1 MDDLKESIIKKLSRK
16 EIRYDD
22 INIPA
27 QLREDKDVAIAA
39 LNSYD
44 GRICKYLGEQL
55 KKNKEFAK
63 QVFKMKY
70 GYALEYFSDDIKNDF
85 ECCKVSIVEGFS
97 GYRYIG
103 NDMKMNK
110 ELGLMEI
117 NNCHGIKEI
126 NKELRKDK
134 DIIEA
139 YWNSVDR
146 KPNTNYL
153 CSIISIDDFGN
164 EIIDKFLNIEN
175 KRHIQER
182 KEIYE
187 EQTETVQF
195 VKYQNQKFN
204 KKLFKKNWN
213 PFVIIIGNKKNN
225 VAEDVI
231 NYYND
236 DEDNIVINIIE
247 IYKEDVKTSNI
258 KLIAKNKEDIFN
270 LLRFITYTTAGDTFL
285 TEDNLGDIIEWL
297 YVNKFSNKN
306 IEILKF
312 KIDINE
318 PTLKIDKTL
327 FKGKFYIFQIVS
339 NEVNSD
345 FSSYNYIWTIVKQLK
360 DNNIDYEIH
369 LHDSCNINDI
379 EIYALKVR

>member
-1 MDDLKESIIKKLSRK
+1 
-16 EIRYDD
+16 
-22 INIPA
+22 
-27 QLREDKDVAIAA
+27 
-39 LNSYD
+39 
-44 GRICKYLGEQL
+44 
-55 KKNKEFAK
+55 
-63 QVFKMKY
+63 
-70 GYALEYFSDDIKNDF
+70 
-85 ECCKVSIVEGFS
+85 
-97 GYRYIG
+97 
-103 NDMKMNK
+103 MNK

-345 FSSYNYIWTIVKQLK
+345 FSSDNYIWTIVKQLK

>member
-1 MDDLKESIIKKLSRK
+1 MM
-16 EIRYDD
+16 
-22 INIPA
+22 A
-27 QLREDKDVAIAA
+27 
-39 LNSYD
+39 
-44 GRICKYLGEQL
+44 
-55 KKNKEFAK
+55 EFD
-63 QVFKMKY
+63 

-85 ECCKVSIVEGFS
+85 ESCKASIVEGFS

-146 KPNTNYL
+146 KP
-153 CSIISIDDFGN
+153 
-164 EIIDKFLNIEN
+164 
-175 KRHIQER
+175 
-182 KEIYE
+182 
-187 EQTETVQF
+187 
-195 VKYQNQKFN
+195 
-204 KKLFKKNWN
+204 
-213 PFVIIIGNKKNN
+213 
-225 VAEDVI
+225 
-231 NYYND
+231 
-236 DEDNIVINIIE
+236 
-247 IYKEDVKTSNI
+247 
-258 KLIAKNKEDIFN
+258 
-270 LLRFITYTTAGDTFL
+270 ITYTTAGDTFL
-285 TEDNLGDIIEWL
+285 TEDNLGDIIECL

-327 FKGKFYIFQIVS
+327 FKGKFFIFQIVS
-339 NEVNSD
+339 NAVNCD
-345 FSSYNYIWTIVKQLK
+345 FISNNYIETIVEQLK

-369 LHDSCNINDI
+369 LHDSCNIKDI

>member
-1 MDDLKESIIKKLSRK
+1 MM
-16 EIRYDD
+16 
-22 INIPA
+22 A
-27 QLREDKDVAIAA
+27 
-39 LNSYD
+39 
-44 GRICKYLGEQL
+44 
-55 KKNKEFAK
+55 EFD
-63 QVFKMKY
+63 

-146 KPNTNYL
+146 KP
-153 CSIISIDDFGN
+153 
-164 EIIDKFLNIEN
+164 
-175 KRHIQER
+175 
-182 KEIYE
+182 
-187 EQTETVQF
+187 
-195 VKYQNQKFN
+195 
-204 KKLFKKNWN
+204 
-213 PFVIIIGNKKNN
+213 
-225 VAEDVI
+225 
-231 NYYND
+231 
-236 DEDNIVINIIE
+236 
-247 IYKEDVKTSNI
+247 
-258 KLIAKNKEDIFN
+258 
-270 LLRFITYTTAGDTFL
+270 ITYTTAGDTFL

-345 FSSYNYIWTIVKQLK
+345 FSSDNYIWTIVKQLK